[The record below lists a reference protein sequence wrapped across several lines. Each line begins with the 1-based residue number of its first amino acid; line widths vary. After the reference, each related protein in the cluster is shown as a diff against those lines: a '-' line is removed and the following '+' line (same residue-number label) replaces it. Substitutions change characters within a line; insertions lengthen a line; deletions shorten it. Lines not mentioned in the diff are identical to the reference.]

1 MSYLISRI
9 TREEFIKTRGA
20 ETTQSNARVAL
31 NMFDHFCQGTYD
43 KTGEQVVL
51 DLELVCKQDSNY
63 DRVFKLVNNFIL
75 WLGQDHPEL
84 RINMCNKIM
93 GKPKNHPSTIIRYV
107 SSIRQFLEE
116 FGQIEFSER
125 RYKRLVKLPKVIDQE
140 LEPFRAKQIR
150 EFVDTSSRK
159 RKPLYMTLKDS
170 GMRIGEAMQIKRS
183 DIDLESNP
191 VKIEIRAEYT
201 KTKQSRTTFVTR
213 ETKPFLVRL
222 LKNLVDNDLVF
233 TKNPNVNQSVNT
245 EETLFARTR
254 DRLGYTQR
262 YSHNNRFKINLH
274 AFRAFT
280 ATQLAEAYSEE
291 FGHGFIGHKG
301 YLKQYI
307 RNKDQLAK
315 KYLQAENFLMIYES
329 VEVVDSS
336 EKVKELEGEIVK
348 TQQLQQELLRAL
360 SLVNSGQAS
369 LKKSPEGELHVTL
382 IPEESR

>member
-1 MSYLISRI
+1 MSYLVSRI

-31 NMFDHFCQGTYD
+31 NMFDHFCQGTYG
-43 KTGEQVVL
+43 KSGEEIVL

-84 RINMCNKIM
+84 RINMCNQIM
-93 GKPKNHPSTIIRYV
+93 GKPKNHPSTVRRYV

-116 FGQIEFSER
+116 FGQMEYSER

-140 LEPFRAKQIR
+140 LEPFIANQIR
-150 EFVDTSSRK
+150 EFVDTATRK

-222 LKNLVDNDLVF
+222 LKNLGDNDLVF
-233 TKNPNVNQSVNT
+233 TKNSNVNQSVNT

-315 KYLQAENFLMIYES
+315 KYLQAENYLMIYES

-336 EKVKELEGEIVK
+336 EKVKELEGEILK

-360 SLVNSGQAS
+360 SLVDSGHAK
-369 LKKSPEGELHVTL
+369 LKKSPDGELHVTL
-382 IPEESR
+382 LPAT

>member
-1 MSYLISRI
+1 MSYLVSRI

-31 NMFDHFCQGTYD
+31 NMFDHFCQGTYG
-43 KTGEQVVL
+43 KSGEEIVL

-84 RINMCNKIM
+84 RINMCNQIM
-93 GKPKNHPSTIIRYV
+93 GKPKNHPSTVRRYV

-116 FGQIEFSER
+116 FGQMEYSER

-140 LEPFRAKQIR
+140 LEPFIANQIR
-150 EFVDTSSRK
+150 EFVDTATRK

-222 LKNLVDNDLVF
+222 VKNLGDNDLVF
-233 TKNPNVNQSVNT
+233 TKNSNVNQSVNT

-315 KYLQAENFLMIYES
+315 KYLQAENYLMIYES

-336 EKVKELEGEIVK
+336 EKVKELEGEILK

-360 SLVNSGQAS
+360 SLVDSGHAK
-369 LKKSPEGELHVTL
+369 LKKSPDGELHVTL
-382 IPEESR
+382 LPAT

>member
-1 MSYLISRI
+1 MSYLVSRI

-31 NMFDHFCQGTYD
+31 NMFDHFCQGTYG
-43 KTGEQVVL
+43 KSGEEIVL

-84 RINMCNKIM
+84 RINMCNQIM
-93 GKPKNHPSTIIRYV
+93 GKPKNHPSTVRRYV

-116 FGQIEFSER
+116 FGQMEYSER

-140 LEPFRAKQIR
+140 LEPFIANQIR
-150 EFVDTSSRK
+150 EFVDTATRK

-170 GMRIGEAMQIKRS
+170 GMRIGESMQIKRS

-222 LKNLVDNDLVF
+222 VKNLGDNDLVF
-233 TKNPNVNQSVNT
+233 TKNSNVNQSVNT

-315 KYLQAENFLMIYES
+315 KYLQAENYLMIYES

-336 EKVKELEGEIVK
+336 EKVKELEGEILK

-360 SLVNSGQAS
+360 SLVDSGHAK
-369 LKKSPEGELHVTL
+369 LKKSPDGELHVTL
-382 IPEESR
+382 LPAT

>member
-1 MSYLISRI
+1 MSYLVSRI

-31 NMFDHFCQGTYD
+31 NMFDHFCQGTYG
-43 KTGEQVVL
+43 KSGEEIVL

-84 RINMCNKIM
+84 RINMCNQIM
-93 GKPKNHPSTIIRYV
+93 GKPKNHPSTVRRYV

-116 FGQIEFSER
+116 FGQMEYSER

-140 LEPFRAKQIR
+140 LEPFIANQIR
-150 EFVDTSSRK
+150 EFVDTATRK

-191 VKIEIRAEYT
+191 VKIDIRAEYT

-222 LKNLVDNDLVF
+222 VKNLGDNDLVF
-233 TKNPNVNQSVNT
+233 TKNSNVNQSVNT

-315 KYLQAENFLMIYES
+315 KYLQAENYLMIYES

-336 EKVKELEGEIVK
+336 EKVKELEGEILK

-360 SLVNSGQAS
+360 SLVDSGHAK
-369 LKKSPEGELHVTL
+369 LKKSPDGELHVTL
-382 IPEESR
+382 LPAT

>member
-1 MSYLISRI
+1 MSYLVSRI

-31 NMFDHFCQGTYD
+31 NMFDHFCQGTYG
-43 KTGEQVVL
+43 KSGEEIVL

-84 RINMCNKIM
+84 RINMCNQIM
-93 GKPKNHPSTIIRYV
+93 GKPKNHPSTVRRYV

-116 FGQIEFSER
+116 FGQMEYSER

-140 LEPFRAKQIR
+140 LEPFIANQIR
-150 EFVDTSSRK
+150 EFVDTATRK

-222 LKNLVDNDLVF
+222 LKNLGDNDLVF
-233 TKNPNVNQSVNT
+233 TKNSNVNQSVNT

-315 KYLQAENFLMIYES
+315 KYLQAENYLMIYES

-336 EKVKELEGEIVK
+336 EKVKELEGEIWK

-360 SLVNSGQAS
+360 SLVDSGHAK
-369 LKKSPEGELHVTL
+369 LKKSPDGELHVTL
-382 IPEESR
+382 LPAT

>member
-1 MSYLISRI
+1 MSYLVSRT
-9 TREEFIKTRGA
+9 TREKFIKTRGA

-31 NMFDHFCQGTYD
+31 NMFDHFCQGTYG
-43 KTGEQVVL
+43 KSGEEIVL

-84 RINMCNKIM
+84 RINMCNQIM
-93 GKPKNHPSTIIRYV
+93 GKPKNHPSTVRRYV

-116 FGQIEFSER
+116 FGQMEYSER

-140 LEPFRAKQIR
+140 LEPFIANQIR
-150 EFVDTSSRK
+150 EFVDTATRK

-222 LKNLVDNDLVF
+222 VKNLGDNDLVF
-233 TKNPNVNQSVNT
+233 TKNSNVNQSVNT

-315 KYLQAENFLMIYES
+315 KYLQAENYLMIYES

-336 EKVKELEGEIVK
+336 EKVKELEGEILK

-360 SLVNSGQAS
+360 SLVDSGHAK
-369 LKKSPEGELHVTL
+369 LKKSPDGELHVTL
-382 IPEESR
+382 LPAT

>member
-1 MSYLISRI
+1 MSYLVSRI

-31 NMFDHFCQGTYD
+31 NMFDHFCQGTYG
-43 KTGEQVVL
+43 KSGEEIVL

-84 RINMCNKIM
+84 RINMCNQIM
-93 GKPKNHPSTIIRYV
+93 GKPKNHPSTVRRYV

-116 FGQIEFSER
+116 FGQMEYSER

-140 LEPFRAKQIR
+140 LEPFIANQIR
-150 EFVDTSSRK
+150 EFVDTATRK

-222 LKNLVDNDLVF
+222 VKDMGDNDLVF
-233 TKNPNVNQSVNT
+233 TKNPNINQSVNT

-315 KYLQAENFLMIYES
+315 KYLQAENYLMIYES

-336 EKVKELEGEIVK
+336 EKVKELEGEILK

-360 SLVNSGQAS
+360 SLVDSGHAK
-369 LKKSPEGELHVTL
+369 LKKSPDGELHVTL
-382 IPEESR
+382 LPAT

>member
-1 MSYLISRI
+1 MSYLVSRI

-31 NMFDHFCQGTYD
+31 NMFDHFCQSTYD
-43 KTGEQVVL
+43 KTGDQVVL
-51 DLELVCKQDSNY
+51 DLELICKQDGNY
-63 DRVFKLVNNFIL
+63 DRVFKLVNSFIM
-75 WLGQDHPEL
+75 WLAEDHPEL

-93 GKPKNHPSTIIRYV
+93 SVSKHHPSTIIRYV

-125 RYKRLVKLPKVIDQE
+125 RYKRLVKLPKIIDQE
-140 LEPFRAKQIR
+140 LEPFRANQIR
-150 EFVDTSSRK
+150 EFVDQASRK

-222 LKNLVDNDLVF
+222 VKDMGDNDLVF

-262 YSHNNRFKINLH
+262 YSHNNRFKLNLH

-315 KYLQAENFLMIYES
+315 KYLQAENFLMIYEH

-336 EKVKELEGEIVK
+336 EKVKDLEGEIVK

-360 SLVNSGQAS
+360 SLVDSGQAT

-382 IPEESR
+382 LPTT

>member
-1 MSYLISRI
+1 MSYLVSRI

-31 NMFDHFCQGTYD
+31 NMFDHFCQGTYG
-43 KTGEQVVL
+43 KSGEEIVL

-84 RINMCNKIM
+84 RINMCNQIM
-93 GKPKNHPSTIIRYV
+93 GKPKNHPSTVRRYV

-116 FGQIEFSER
+116 FGQMEYSER

-140 LEPFRAKQIR
+140 LEPFIANQIR
-150 EFVDTSSRK
+150 EFVDTATRK

-170 GMRIGEAMQIKRS
+170 GMRIGESMQIKRS

-222 LKNLVDNDLVF
+222 LKNLGDNDLVF
-233 TKNPNVNQSVNT
+233 TKNSNVNQSVNT

-315 KYLQAENFLMIYES
+315 KYLQAENYLMIYES

-336 EKVKELEGEIVK
+336 EKVKELEGEILK

-360 SLVNSGQAS
+360 SLVDSGHAK
-369 LKKSPEGELHVTL
+369 LKKSPDGELHVTL
-382 IPEESR
+382 LPAT

>member
-1 MSYLISRI
+1 
-9 TREEFIKTRGA
+9 
-20 ETTQSNARVAL
+20 
-31 NMFDHFCQGTYD
+31 MFDHFCQGMHG
-43 KTGEQVVL
+43 KSGEEIVL
-51 DLELVCKQDSNY
+51 ELELVCKKDQNY

-84 RINMCNKIM
+84 RINMCNQIM
-93 GKPKNHPSTIIRYV
+93 GKQKNHPSNVRRYV

-116 FGQIEFSER
+116 FGQMEYSER

-140 LEPFRAKQIR
+140 LEPFIANQIR
-150 EFVDTSSRK
+150 EFVDTATRK

-222 LKNLVDNDLVF
+222 VKNLGDNDLVF
-233 TKNPNVNQSVNT
+233 TKNSNVNQSVNT

-315 KYLQAENFLMIYES
+315 KYLQAENYLMIYES

-336 EKVKELEGEIVK
+336 EKVKELEGEILK

-360 SLVNSGQAS
+360 SLVDSGHAK
-369 LKKSPEGELHVTL
+369 LKKSPDGELHVTL
-382 IPEESR
+382 LPAT

>member
-1 MSYLISRI
+1 MSYLVSRI

-31 NMFDHFCQGTYD
+31 NMFDHFCQGTYG
-43 KTGEQVVL
+43 KSGEEIVL

-84 RINMCNKIM
+84 RINMCNQIM
-93 GKPKNHPSTIIRYV
+93 GKPKNHPSTVRRYV

-116 FGQIEFSER
+116 FGQMEYSER

-140 LEPFRAKQIR
+140 LEPFIASQIR
-150 EFVDTSSRK
+150 EFVDTATRK

-222 LKNLVDNDLVF
+222 VKNLGDNDLVF
-233 TKNPNVNQSVNT
+233 TKNSNVNQSVNT

-315 KYLQAENFLMIYES
+315 KYLQAENYLMIYES

-336 EKVKELEGEIVK
+336 EKVKELEGEILK

-360 SLVNSGQAS
+360 SLVDSGHAK
-369 LKKSPEGELHVTL
+369 LKKSPDGELHVTL
-382 IPEESR
+382 LPTT

>member
-1 MSYLISRI
+1 MSYLVSRI

-31 NMFDHFCQGTYD
+31 NMFDHFCQGTYG
-43 KTGEQVVL
+43 KSGEEIVL

-84 RINMCNKIM
+84 RINMCNQIM
-93 GKPKNHPSTIIRYV
+93 GKPKNHPSTVRRYV

-116 FGQIEFSER
+116 FGQMEYSER

-140 LEPFRAKQIR
+140 LEPFIANQIR
-150 EFVDTSSRK
+150 EFVDTATRK

-222 LKNLVDNDLVF
+222 VKNLGDNDLVF
-233 TKNPNVNQSVNT
+233 TKNSNVNQSVNT

-274 AFRAFT
+274 AFRSFT

-291 FGHGFIGHKG
+291 LGHGFIGHKG

-315 KYLQAENFLMIYES
+315 KYLQAENYLMIYES

-336 EKVKELEGEIVK
+336 EKVKELEGEILK

-360 SLVNSGQAS
+360 SLVDSGHAK
-369 LKKSPEGELHVTL
+369 LKKSPDGELHVTL
-382 IPEESR
+382 LPAT

>member
-1 MSYLISRI
+1 MSYLGSRI

-43 KTGEQVVL
+43 KTGDQVVL
-51 DLELVCKQDSNY
+51 DLELICKQDGNY
-63 DRVFKLVNNFIL
+63 DRVFKLVNSFIM
-75 WLGQDHPEL
+75 WLAEDHPEL

-93 GKPKNHPSTIIRYV
+93 SVSKHHPSTIIRYV

-125 RYKRLVKLPKVIDQE
+125 RYKRLVKLPKIIDQE

-150 EFVDTSSRK
+150 EFVDTASRK

-222 LKNLVDNDLVF
+222 VKNLGDNELVF

-307 RNKDQLAK
+307 RNKDQLAE
-315 KYLQAENFLMIYES
+315 KYLHAENHLMIYEH

-336 EKVKELEGEIVK
+336 EKVKELEGEILK

-360 SLVNSGQAS
+360 SLVNSGQAT

-382 IPEESR
+382 LPTT